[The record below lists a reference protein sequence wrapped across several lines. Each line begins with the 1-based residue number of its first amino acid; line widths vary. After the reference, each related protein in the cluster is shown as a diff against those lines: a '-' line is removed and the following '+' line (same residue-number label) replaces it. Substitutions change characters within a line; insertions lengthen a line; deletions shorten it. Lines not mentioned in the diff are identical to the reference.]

1 MNRLLKNTTI
11 FLLLVLIVL
20 SAYTW
25 GSNKEDVRSL
35 TYSDFCQMVE
45 EGQVREVSIS
55 ADYEAGR
62 YTVNG
67 TTVSGEEESIMPY
80 GIAAFSSVIWRSES
94 AVVKPL

>member
-35 TYSDFCQMVE
+35 TYSEFCQMVE
-45 EGQVREVSIS
+45 EGQVREVSSS
-55 ADYEAGR
+55 AD
-62 YTVNG
+62 
-67 TTVSGEEESIMPY
+67 
-80 GIAAFSSVIWRSES
+80 
-94 AVVKPL
+94 